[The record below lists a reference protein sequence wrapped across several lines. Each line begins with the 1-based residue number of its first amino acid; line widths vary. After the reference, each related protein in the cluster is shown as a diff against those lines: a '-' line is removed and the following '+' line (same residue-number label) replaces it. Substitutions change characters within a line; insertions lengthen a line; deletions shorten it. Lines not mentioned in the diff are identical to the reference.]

1 MEQDVESG
9 RPALVLIVDDNLQ
22 NLKLLRS
29 VLQQQEYKTALAL
42 NAGEAFAFLDTT
54 IPDLILLDVMMPE
67 TSGYDIAKKI
77 KLNFSLKEVPIIFL
91 TAKTSTDD
99 IVAGFDAGGVDYVT
113 KPFNSR
119 ELLVRIQTHIALKRA
134 RDEIRTLRGILPVC
148 ANCKR
153 IREDGGEWISL
164 ENYIRKHTEA
174 EISHGMCMDC
184 VEIIYPEIAWKI
196 KKKQA

>member
-184 VEIIYPEIAWKI
+184 VEIIYPEIAWKM
-196 KKKQA
+196 KKKQV